1 MANATPMSLMIRSER
16 GRPRAAAAGFS
27 LAEVLIYSTVAA
39 TLLAGIIIAL
49 VANIRASQR
58 LELKQRAV
66 NLQGRLISLI
76 DNEVREGSE
85 ICKGIGCGNP
95 DPEATGSKANG
106 ALGVFRSCLNL
117 DPTNSAG
124 VSLNDPTLE
133 NMYFTIVI
141 PVSRTM
147 SEADFNALQRSFF
160 GKGLTE
166 IPTLTPTVFGYNNVY
181 VHYAHFTD
189 PASGQESL
197 YRCGPPIKADG
208 SLDIDENA
216 KVLPKAQLTLLH
228 LRTTLTV
235 NPGSFPS
242 SDPGIST
249 YLKGNTLAYKI
260 NIYPPKNLG
269 STPIYKSPQDV
280 IARTSASV
288 VDPTNPAGVND

>member
-1 MANATPMSLMIRSER
+1 MIRSER
-16 GRPRAAAAGFS
+16 CRPRAEAAGFS

-49 VANIRASQR
+49 VANIRASQK

-85 ICKGIGCGNP
+85 ICKGVGCGNP
-95 DPEATGSKANG
+95 DWAASGTPGT
-106 ALGVFRSCLNL
+106 ALGIFRSCLNI
-117 DPTNSAG
+117 DSNG
-124 VSLNDPTLE
+124 VTLNNVTLSD
-133 NMYFTIVI
+133 MYFTIVI
-141 PVSRTM
+141 PISRTM
-147 SEADFNALQRSFF
+147 PRADFLKLQLKYMGSSV
-160 GKGLTE
+160 LE
-166 IPTLTPTVFGYNNVY
+166 DIPTLTPTVFGYDNVY
-181 VHYAHFTD
+181 VHYAHFID

-208 SLDIDENA
+208 SLDIDEKA
-216 KVLPKAQLTLLH
+216 LPKAQLTLLH
-228 LRTTLTV
+228 RRTTLTV

-260 NIYPPKNLG
+260 SIYPPKKLG
-269 STPIYKSPQDV
+269 STPIYQSPQDV
-280 IARTSASV
+280 IARTSSTF
-288 VDPTNPAGVND
+288 VDSTNPAGVND